1 MPRVCART
9 VCVFECVCGCAQQQ
23 RALLY
28 SFYSV
33 CASHVSVC
41 LFVYLS
47 VPLCCGQSYGPHRNS
62 SGESDEC
69 FSQQLPAL
77 FLAAPPPLSSS
88 SSPPL
93 PLHSWPRAPRPLVQ
107 LSLVLDLT
115 MCRRLHSPHMVPS
128 STRDRWTHSHA
139 AWHSGIGHFSPTARK
154 KNKAALIISNSGD
167 TIEDMYYI

>member
-1 MPRVCART
+1 MHSSRGLRCT
-9 VCVFECVCGCAQQQ
+9 
-23 RALLY
+23 
-28 SFYSV
+28 SFCPV

-41 LFVYLS
+41 LFVYVC
-47 VPLCCGQSYGPHRNS
+47 VPLCRGQSYGPHHNS
-62 SGESDEC
+62 NGERDER
-69 FSQQLPAL
+69 FSRQLPAL

-93 PLHSWPRAPRPLVQ
+93 PLHSWARAPRPLVQ

-139 AWHSGIGHFSPTARK
+139 AWHSGIEHLLPTARK
-154 KNKAALIISNSGD
+154 KNKAALVHSNSGA
-167 TIEDMYYI
+167 TIKGHAPRLGPSTF